1 MEIRLT
7 GKSNIYEQITEEYAR
22 FIRLGALRAG
32 EKLPSVREL
41 AMRLG
46 VNPNT
51 VDRAYGELEKRGL
64 IMTIPKKGAFV
75 RGESS
80 DERFDEAV
88 RQLSVLKGAGLSE
101 SDALRAALRSR
112 QRLQRDSLL
121 LSGACGE
128 RRKVKAARSAGD
140 GEVFPAVDRQQ
151 NVFNRHFSGVLKA
164 EFEVKA
170 AACVNALP
178 SVGKLVN
185 DDVRC
190 GRFHRLS
197 PGRTRRGGGG
207 RNGETIGGI
216 SLRHGAAGVVGVF
229 EFGLD

>member
-32 EKLPSVREL
+32 EN
-41 AMRLG
+41 G

-80 DERFDEAV
+80 DERYDEAV

-101 SDALRAALRSR
+101 SDALRAVAEVYGS
-112 QRLQRDSLL
+112 
-121 LSGACGE
+121 
-128 RRKVKAARSAGD
+128 AR
-140 GEVFPAVDRQQ
+140 
-151 NVFNRHFSGVLKA
+151 
-164 EFEVKA
+164 
-170 AACVNALP
+170 
-178 SVGKLVN
+178 GK
-185 DDVRC
+185 
-190 GRFHRLS
+190 
-197 PGRTRRGGGG
+197 
-207 RNGETIGGI
+207 EEI
-216 SLRHGAAGVVGVF
+216 
-229 EFGLD
+229 

>member
-51 VDRAYGELEKRGL
+51 VDRAYGELEKGGL

-80 DERFDEAV
+80 DERYDEAV

-101 SDALRAALRSR
+101 SDALRAVAEVYGS
-112 QRLQRDSLL
+112 
-121 LSGACGE
+121 
-128 RRKVKAARSAGD
+128 AR
-140 GEVFPAVDRQQ
+140 
-151 NVFNRHFSGVLKA
+151 
-164 EFEVKA
+164 
-170 AACVNALP
+170 
-178 SVGKLVN
+178 GK
-185 DDVRC
+185 
-190 GRFHRLS
+190 
-197 PGRTRRGGGG
+197 
-207 RNGETIGGI
+207 EEI
-216 SLRHGAAGVVGVF
+216 
-229 EFGLD
+229 